1 MKLTTTEEDRKGE
14 NVLGEEEKK
23 KRLSL
28 AARKQR
34 IQLSKVT
41 EKSQGDTVSQDYQAT
56 RPVCTG
62 GGEGGRSGEVS
73 RKNKW
78 TQKKIERPTDVLKC
92 FQKPVDRKDTLR
104 CITHLESLFEQ
115 KNQLASDSTKWGVV
129 TGPPPQEPGET
140 WTEKGQQQRKEII

>member
-1 MKLTTTEEDRKGE
+1 MCWGRK
-14 NVLGEEEKK
+14 KK

-104 CITHLESLFEQ
+104 CITHLESLSKKISWHLTAPNGEWSRA
-115 KNQLASDSTKWGVV
+115 LPHRS
-129 TGPPPQEPGET
+129 QERLGQRRGSS
-140 WTEKGQQQRKEII
+140 KGRKLFDCL